1 MGALTR
7 IHLDAFKN
15 NSYTG
20 VLINHHETST
30 GVLYNLDLIKSFCKL
45 NQSILVIDAISSFIS
60 DEIDMYALKADAI
73 IISSHKALALPPG
86 LSIVTLSPKAI
97 KKIQAQS
104 SGTYYGD
111 FKTAL
116 ANGLRGQTPFTPAV
130 NIILQLHA
138 RLKKISTAG
147 LLSERI
153 RLQGLPLTL
162 ERGSKILILILLQ
175 NRYQILLHQLC
186 PPEAQ
191 LIRYMK
197 LCGVI
202 IIFWFVQVVDPES
215 TLC

>member
-1 MGALTR
+1 
-7 IHLDAFKN
+7 
-15 NSYTG
+15 
-20 VLINHHETST
+20 
-30 GVLYNLDLIKSFCKL
+30 
-45 NQSILVIDAISSFIS
+45 
-60 DEIDMYALKADAI
+60 MYALKADAI

-138 RLKKISTAG
+138 RLKRFQRQACF
-147 LLSERI
+147 LNAV